1 MFSLLTSKNTHTCR
15 WLKFPDEG
23 SYETGC
29 GHTLEPLEI
38 PGDTDSAFVYC
49 PYCGK
54 RIALHVL
61 DVPAV
66 FFV

>member
-1 MFSLLTSKNTHTCR
+1 MFSLLTSKNTNTCR

-38 PGDTDSAFVYC
+38 PGDSDSAFVY
-49 PYCGK
+49 
-54 RIALHVL
+54 
-61 DVPAV
+61 
-66 FFV
+66 